1 MSAVASTIYPEVF
14 DERTPAALSA
24 IHRAEQELANLY
36 GYAGRLHQANI
47 AHEPHSCV
55 LCFEQR

>member
-1 MSAVASTIYPEVF
+1 MT
-14 DERTPAALSA
+14 A
-24 IHRAEQELANLY
+24 IARAERELADLF

-47 AHEPHSCV
+47 EHNPHSCV

>member
-1 MSAVASTIYPEVF
+1 MSAVARSISQSQSEA
-14 DERTPAALSA
+14 PAAMTA
-24 IHRAEQELANLY
+24 IARAERELADLF

-47 AHEPHSCV
+47 EHNPHSCV